1 MKFIKVLF
9 IVFITNSLF
18 GQNPNDS
25 LKTLFHKHYDKAK
38 TYIVKNPEKAIYH
51 YEEAQEILE
60 KILRDKELKSTFSFI
75 KKVDTNKP
83 SFSKDSLSQHIIS
96 NESSFNKQEVY
107 DAYKNVIQKMSF
119 NNVKD
124 SQLKYQ
130 HELVKYAEKQNDTSS
145 IIYYTI
151 QLADL
156 YTNLMSEEN
165 AEKYFLKAKNLI
177 DNSKYKDSIVLVKWN
192 QRFAS
197 LKNTFLDFN
206 NAIKYSKIALNH
218 IKSNDN
224 DSKGISYNELGYA
237 YFHSGQKKLASE
249 SYDKA
254 IIAWEKINDKQS
266 LALAYINKAKE
277 LMVLK
282 KHNAAILLLN
292 KSIQYAIDHNISWIY
307 ESGNRRLAE
316 EYSAIGNY
324 KKAFLSE
331 RVSKYLSY
339 FNIKKSKQ
347 ENALKIE
354 VEYETIEKNK
364 LLAKQKFELLSIE
377 KAKEKE
383 TFIKNVIFG
392 VSILLFVGLFIFYKN
407 AKKLSKQKDEIN
419 NKNLHLEKSLKQNEV
434 LLKEVHHRV
443 KNNLT
448 ILSGLFY
455 LQEKET
461 KNNEDENFL
470 KECQNRI
477 NSMAMVHQKL
487 YQTGD
492 MSRINFGLYCKEL
505 ISTLSNS
512 FFSKEVDVNCIVTHN
527 NVFLNIDKAI
537 PLALLITELVTNSFK
552 YAFKNKTEGEIGII
566 LNENLNKLTV
576 EVYDTGDGLKNNFS
590 FNNSKSLGMRL
601 VIILAKQLFAT
612 LEYKN
617 KKKSSFFIIFDL

>member
-1 MKFIKVLF
+1 MKYIKVLF

-25 LKTLFHKHYDKAK
+25 LKNLFHKHYDKAK

-177 DNSKYKDSIVLVKWN
+177 DNSNDKDPIVLVKWN

-218 IKSNDN
+218 IKPNDN
-224 DSKGISYNELGYA
+224 DSKGTSYNELGYA

-266 LALAYINKAKE
+266 LALAYLNKAKE

-324 KKAFLSE
+324 KKAFLS
-331 RVSKYLSY
+331 
-339 FNIKKSKQ
+339 
-347 ENALKIE
+347 
-354 VEYETIEKNK
+354 
-364 LLAKQKFELLSIE
+364 
-377 KAKEKE
+377 
-383 TFIKNVIFG
+383 
-392 VSILLFVGLFIFYKN
+392 
-407 AKKLSKQKDEIN
+407 
-419 NKNLHLEKSLKQNEV
+419 
-434 LLKEVHHRV
+434 
-443 KNNLT
+443 
-448 ILSGLFY
+448 
-455 LQEKET
+455 
-461 KNNEDENFL
+461 
-470 KECQNRI
+470 
-477 NSMAMVHQKL
+477 
-487 YQTGD
+487 
-492 MSRINFGLYCKEL
+492 
-505 ISTLSNS
+505 
-512 FFSKEVDVNCIVTHN
+512 
-527 NVFLNIDKAI
+527 
-537 PLALLITELVTNSFK
+537 
-552 YAFKNKTEGEIGII
+552 
-566 LNENLNKLTV
+566 
-576 EVYDTGDGLKNNFS
+576 
-590 FNNSKSLGMRL
+590 
-601 VIILAKQLFAT
+601 
-612 LEYKN
+612 
-617 KKKSSFFIIFDL
+617 

>member
-25 LKTLFHKHYDKAK
+25 LKNLFHKHYDKAK

-83 SFSKDSLSQHIIS
+83 SFSKDSLSEHIIS

-177 DNSKYKDSIVLVKWN
+177 DNSNYKDSIVLVKWN

-224 DSKGISYNELGYA
+224 DSKGTSYNELGYA

-601 VIILAKQLFAT
+601 VNILAKQLFAT

>member
-1 MKFIKVLF
+1 MKFIQVLF

-25 LKTLFHKHYDKAK
+25 LKNLFHKHYDKAK

-177 DNSKYKDSIVLVKWN
+177 DNSNDKDPIVLVKWN

-218 IKSNDN
+218 IKPNDN
-224 DSKGISYNELGYA
+224 DSKGTSYNELGYA

-266 LALAYINKAKE
+266 LALAYLNKAKE

-392 VSILLFVGLFIFYKN
+392 VSILLLVGLFIFYKN

-419 NKNLHLEKSLKQNEV
+419 NKNLDLKVTLKQNEV

-461 KNNEDENFL
+461 KNKEDENFL

-492 MSRINFGLYCKEL
+492 MSKINFGLYCKEL
-505 ISTLSNS
+505 LSSLSNS
-512 FFSKEVDVNCIVTHN
+512 FFSKEKEIVFKIDHDE
-527 NVFLNIDKAI
+527 VFLDIEKAI
-537 PLALLITELVTNSFK
+537 PLALIITELVTNSFK
-552 YAFKNKTEGEIGII
+552 YAFINKVSGEIGIT
-566 LNENLNKLTV
+566 LKKDLKKLKV
-576 EVYDTGDGLKNNFS
+576 EVYDDGEGLKNNFS
-590 FNNSKSLGMRL
+590 LIETKTLGMRL
-601 VIILAKQLFAT
+601 VGILSKQLFASI
-612 LEYKN
+612 EYKN
-617 KKKSSFFIIFDL
+617 HKKSSFFIIFDL